1 MFLRL
6 FCNPKSKINVTPNK
20 IYKIVFLN
28 LSEINSTI
36 TEGFQV
42 SGTSNTQTS
51 YLIF

>member
-1 MFLRL
+1 MCLRL
-6 FCNPKSKINVTPNK
+6 FCNPKSKININSNK

>member
-1 MFLRL
+1 MYLRL
-6 FCNPKSKINVTPNK
+6 FCNPKPKININSNK
-20 IYKIVFLN
+20 IYKIIFLN
-28 LSEINSTI
+28 LSEINSMI